1 MVVREFLLPKRQVLY
16 ITAFDPWDRWTNS
29 GVVPTIC
36 TRLQK
41 MGLLYGAWNA
51 HDSSFA
57 ELHGRSAMRHLM
69 YRIRRKITKEHLK
82 LRKAAL
88 PPADERSGNLARLLS
103 RVPHGTPVV
112 YHYVLPI
119 INPVLPIRRFLF
131 QDITIDDALKGGGF
145 GYNSLS
151 PELIAEHKKF
161 QKSVITNADGVLS
174 FAGFVADS
182 LEREYAYPRNKVFP
196 IGAGAIRRWE
206 GVTEPT
212 RERYER
218 KRILF
223 VGRAFERKG
232 GDTLLEA
239 FKSVRARVPDATLT
253 IVSSMAKFEVSEG
266 IEHIPFASNEQ
277 LHDLYLNSSVFCMP
291 TKCETWGLVFVEAAS
306 HGLPIVGFDDWALP
320 DIVDSGTTGFLTSNR
335 TPAGLADA
343 LVDALSD
350 PAGLHTM
357 GKAAIA
363 RVRDV
368 LEWPHVMDRFLHAV
382 LPDEL
387 KGRRA
392 VWMRPRV

>member
-1 MVVREFLLPKRQVLY
+1 MPKRQVLY

-29 GVVPTIC
+29 GVVPAIC
-36 TRLQK
+36 TRLKK
-41 MGLLYGAWNA
+41 MGLLYGAWNV
-51 HDSSFA
+51 HDASFA
-57 ELHGRSAMRHLM
+57 ELHGRSEIRHLM
-69 YRIRRKITKEHLK
+69 YRIRRRITKEHLK
-82 LRKAAL
+82 LRKAVL

-119 INPVLPIRRFLF
+119 INPVLPIKRFLF

-151 PELIAEHKKF
+151 PEQIAENKRF
-161 QKSVITNADGVLS
+161 QKSVISNADGVLS
-174 FAGFVADS
+174 FASFVADS
-182 LEREYAYPRNKVFP
+182 LEREYGYPRSRVFP

-206 GVTEPT
+206 GVSEPT
-212 RERYER
+212 IERYQR

-239 FKSVRARVPDATLT
+239 FKLVRQRVPDATLT
-253 IVSSMAKFEVSEG
+253 IVSSMAKLGDAQVPLDG

-277 LHDLYLNSSVFCMP
+277 LHELYLNSSIFCMP

-306 HGLPIVGFDDWALP
+306 HALPIVGFDDWALP
-320 DIVDSGTTGFLTSNR
+320 DIVDSGTTGLLTANR
-335 TPAGLADA
+335 TPQGLADA

-350 PAGLHTM
+350 PARLHQM
-357 GKAAIA
+357 GKAALT

-368 LEWPHVMDRFLHAV
+368 LEWPHVMDRFLSAV
-382 LPDEL
+382 LPDAL
-387 KGRRA
+387 QGRQP
-392 VWMRPRV
+392 VWMRPR